1 MRICDL
7 DPDWPGDAYEEH
19 WPRLRDI
26 GNVVLESHHR
36 TKSGRLFSVELVANY
51 FEYDGKGYNLTL
63 ARDISEAKATE
74 AALRDSERKFRTL
87 AENSPDLII
96 RYDRDYRRVY
106 VNPAYTTLFRMP
118 AEQALVQEPGEGWF
132 GDIGVEAYQ
141 DMLRSVMATGAR
153 AESFLSWQQPGS
165 APKHYVFHAVPE
177 YDADGTVLRVLTI
190 GRDITALKEAERNL
204 RESRSQLRELAA
216 RQHTA
221 REEER
226 KHIARELHDE
236 LGQFL
241 TALRMSVSL
250 LRVRFGQDN
259 PALTEHAKGMT
270 QLVDRNIQVV
280 RNVAASLRPV
290 ALDMGI
296 QAALEWLVDEF
307 GRHAGIA
314 SALLVVDEHIVL
326 DDYSQTAIFR
336 IVQESLTNVAR
347 HAAASQ
353 VTVTLDSSDE
363 YCQVTVQD
371 DGVGFDP
378 GEVGKS
384 SLGLVGMRE
393 RVLMVGGEID
403 IDSVR
408 GRGTTVVVRVPLGT
422 PSGHEAEASPD

>member
-1 MRICDL
+1 MASSN
-7 DPDWPGDAYEEH
+7 DAGLT
-19 WPRLRDI
+19 LRARDGLI
-26 GNVVLESHHR
+26 LVVDDTVANLQILADFLVDCGYR
-36 TKSGRLFSVELVANY
+36 VLVAQ
-51 FEYDGKGYNLTL
+51 EGE
-63 ARDISEAKATE
+63 EALE
-74 AALRDSERKFRTL
+74 RAALAL
-87 AENSPDLII
+87 PDLILLDVMLPDMDGFDVC
-96 RYDRDYRRVY
+96 RRLKEQSATRDIPV
-106 VNPAYTTLFRMP
+106 VFMT
-118 AEQALVQEPGEGWF
+118 ALVEVEHKLMGFAAGGIDYVTKPLQLAEVLARIDTHMRLRWLQKQLEDKNAELQRSHAELECRVAERTAELSEANRCLRQEIE
-132 GDIGVEAYQ
+132 ERRQAEER
-141 DMLRSVMATGAR
+141 LAR
-153 AESFLSWQQPGS
+153 N
-165 APKHYVFHAVPE
+165 V
-177 YDADGTVLRVLTI
+177 
-190 GRDITALKEAERNL
+190 TALKQAEQNL
-204 RESRSQLRELAA
+204 RELSA

-280 RNVAASLRPV
+280 RNVAASLRPA

-296 QAALEWLVDEF
+296 QPALEWLADEF
-307 GRHAGIA
+307 RRHAGIA
-314 SALLVVDEHIVL
+314 ATLLVVDENIVL
-326 DDYSQTAIFR
+326 DDDSQTAIFR

-347 HAAASQ
+347 HAAATE
-353 VTVTLDSSDE
+353 VTVTLDSNDA

-378 GEVGKS
+378 GQVGKS

-393 RVLMVGGEID
+393 RVLMVGGAID
-403 IDSVR
+403 IDSAR

-422 PSGHEAEASPD
+422 PSAHEAHAQPD